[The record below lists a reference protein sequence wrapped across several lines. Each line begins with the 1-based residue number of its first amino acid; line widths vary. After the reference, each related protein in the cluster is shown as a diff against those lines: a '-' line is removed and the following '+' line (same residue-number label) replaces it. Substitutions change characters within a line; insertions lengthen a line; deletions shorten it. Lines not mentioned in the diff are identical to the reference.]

1 MGAKLGELISRT
13 ICTALS
19 LVAAYLTLVLFYGI
33 VLMIFHYAFGVE
45 LWNPFR
51 GSSAGM
57 GG

>member
-1 MGAKLGELISRT
+1 
-13 ICTALS
+13 
-19 LVAAYLTLVLFYGI
+19 VYLALVLFYGI

-45 LWNPFR
+45 LWNPFQ